1 MGLSEMGISSAG
13 SMAQAKKSRLK
24 REPNGAAYVALRQQL
39 IAARRRAGLTQEQV
53 AEQLGRPQSFMAK
66 VERGER
72 TIDLV
77 EFLSIAKLVDLH
89 VEDAISEVSKAL

>member
-1 MGLSEMGISSAG
+1 
-13 SMAQAKKSRLK
+13 
-24 REPNGAAYVALRQQL
+24 
-39 IAARRRAGLTQEQV
+39 
-53 AEQLGRPQSFMAK
+53 MAK